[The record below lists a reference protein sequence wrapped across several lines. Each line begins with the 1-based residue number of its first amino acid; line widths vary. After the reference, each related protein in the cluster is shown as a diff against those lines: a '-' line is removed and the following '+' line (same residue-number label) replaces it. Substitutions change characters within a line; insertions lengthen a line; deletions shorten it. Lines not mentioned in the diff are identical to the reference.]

1 MEKVGWRFHRI
12 RLSKSYA
19 AHKLSFSMEHLS
31 RRRRFAAR
39 LLAVLMIFATM
50 LFLLAPLGGF

>member
-31 RRRRFAAR
+31 RRRRFVVR
-39 LLAVLMIFATM
+39 VLAVFMIGAMVLFAV
-50 LFLLAPLGGF
+50 APLAGF